1 MRRINFSLLFSSLN
15 SLNNEIIIN
24 LNQVLRLLW
33 EELVMKLLK
42 HVRKFLIELVM
53 IRLGLSEDNFS
64 VVDIIEDD
72 SSPEDILPAVENWL
86 DENRPGINRRWDD
99 VGYQLWDEA
108 NHFKSSLEEEYDKL
122 GDRDE

>member
-1 MRRINFSLLFSSLN
+1 
-15 SLNNEIIIN
+15 
-24 LNQVLRLLW
+24 
-33 EELVMKLLK
+33 MKLLK

-53 IRLGLSEDNFS
+53 IRLGLSGDNFS
-64 VVDIIEDD
+64 VVDIIKDD
-72 SSPEDILPAVENWL
+72 SSPEDILPTVENWL

-122 GDRDE
+122 EDRDE